1 MTLSQ
6 DVFEPMDRNQ
16 IIGLV
21 LIAVIVLTYS
31 IFFAPEPP
39 PPAAKKNIAD
49 SSAISSAKILNP
61 DQVDSLGTSES
72 PVTTQNFTE
81 DTVVL
86 ENAQMRYVFSTKGG
100 LLRSARLKE
109 FKTYDQKALYLL
121 SPGYAE
127 INLSFK
133 SNSGWLPINALFFDY
148 TLGSEKLGDTTY
160 QVLTFNLLDSGGRK
174 LTQTYRLAEKGYLL
188 NHELRSLG
196 MSNLL
201 TGNAGKIDWNSNLPQ
216 MEKDLQACRINSTVN
231 TYTLENEL
239 INLGESKLGEEQDS
253 VITPA
258 YWVSHKHKFFSCG
271 VIGAKPFSSVAMRSR
286 TDERDPTNVKHLNS
300 SATFATEG
308 LESEGL
314 KFTYYFGPND
324 YKIQEGLA
332 PGFEHNVYLG
342 WTIFGTINRYT
353 IMPLFRFLEQYIV
366 NYGIII
372 IILLIIV
379 KLILSP
385 LSYRSYVSMA
395 KMRLLKPDLD
405 LLKEKYG
412 DDMTAI
418 QAEQMQIYQKAGVNP
433 VSGCVPVLLQMP
445 IFLALFNFFPNAIE
459 LRQAGFL
466 WADDL
471 SSYDNILDL
480 PFTIPFYGDHVSLF
494 TLLMTASTLLY
505 TWYNNQMNP
514 TTVTGPMKTIS
525 YIMPITFLFFL
536 NSFASG
542 LTLYYFVSN
551 LVTIGQQMIIARFVD
566 EKKLHQVL
574 EENKRKNVNK
584 PMSRMQQRLQE
595 AMKSKE
601 TAKPAAKPA
610 TKPAA
615 KPETNKAG
623 STKTKPGSDTKG
635 KTGKK

>member
-1 MTLSQ
+1 
-6 DVFEPMDRNQ
+6 MDRNQ

-31 IFFAPEPP
+31 IFFAPDPP
-39 PPAAKKNIAD
+39 PPAPKSKSAD
-49 SSAISSAKILNP
+49 SIKSDLPVLNP
-61 DQVDSLGTSES
+61 DEAAISEANPS
-72 PVTTQNFTE
+72 AQSITAAIANE

-86 ENAQMRYVFSTKGG
+86 ENDQVRYIFSTKGG
-100 LLRSARLKE
+100 LLRTVRLKE
-109 FKTYDQKALYLL
+109 LYTFDKKELYLL
-121 SPGYAE
+121 TPETGDM
-127 INLSFK
+127 NLSLK
-133 SNSGWLPINALFFDY
+133 SNTGWLPLRSLYFEPAF
-148 TLGSEKLGDTTY
+148 SCEVKGDSAF
-160 QVLTFNLLDSGGRK
+160 QVLTLRLLDTSGRS
-174 LTQTYRLAEKGYLL
+174 LSHTYRLAEKGYTLRHTLQAKGMGGLL
-188 NHELRSLG
+188 S
-196 MSNLL
+196 
-201 TGNAGKIDWNSNLPQ
+201 GNQAKLDWSSNLPQ

-231 TYTLENEL
+231 TYTLESEL
-239 INLGESKLGEEQDS
+239 VNLGESKLGLEEDS
-253 VITPA
+253 IVTPA

-271 VIGAKPFSSVAMRSR
+271 VIAAKPFSSVAMRSR
-286 TDERDPTNVKHLNS
+286 TDEPDKSNVKYLFS
-300 SATFATEG
+300 SATFTTEG
-308 LESEGL
+308 LETDGL
-314 KFTYYFGPND
+314 HFTYYFGPND

-379 KLILSP
+379 KIILSP

-395 KMRLLKPDLD
+395 KMRLLKPELD

-412 DDMTAI
+412 DDMTGM

-494 TLLMTASTLLY
+494 TLLMTASTLVY

-525 YIMPITFLFFL
+525 YVMPITFLFFL

-551 LVTIGQQMIIARFVD
+551 VVTIGQQMIIAKFVD
-566 EKKLHQVL
+566 EDKLRKILEDNKK
-574 EENKRKNVNK
+574 KNVNK

-601 TAKPAAKPA
+601 TTKPA
-610 TKPAA
+610 TKPASKTTA
-615 KPETNKAG
+615 KPESKKTG
-623 STKTKPGSDTKG
+623 SIKPETKGKTKPGSDPKG
-635 KTGKK
+635 NAGKK